1 MYIRREL
8 ERTLDVMLG
17 QGKVVLVTGARQVG
31 KTTMLREHLGG
42 SFSYVS
48 MDDPGSYLAAQQDA
62 LLFFDSQ
69 TLPLIIDEVQRVP
82 GLFPTVKFVV
92 DKSTKKGQIVL
103 TGSQT
108 YHLMKGVSESLAGR
122 IRILELSGLSLRELA
137 GRADAPRPYLPAPL
151 SANGAQPPVRPS
163 AGTDD
168 IPAAGERGAG
178 AAGATSVGAT
188 PTEDAGNAAD
198 LWRVIHR
205 GSLPALQDPSM
216 LWEPFYADYLRS
228 YIERDVRDLLT
239 VRDEAQ
245 FYRFVVACAAR
256 SGQLFNASDVAD
268 VVGVDRKTVSSWLS
282 VLQASGLVRILEPF
296 WPNLE
301 KRLTKMPKLYFM
313 DTGLVCYLTRW
324 MTPDQLRVGAAAG
337 HVFETFVVSEVL
349 KSYLN
354 AGRDARDVSFYRDSK
369 KREID
374 LIVQDGHTLHPVEI
388 KSGMLVREDAVRSFS
403 CLEGLAGYEVGFGHV
418 ICQTERPYMITRDVQ
433 AVPVWG
439 I

>member
-1 MYIRREL
+1 MKNGNCTPVFL
-8 ERTLDVMLG
+8 C
-17 QGKVVLVTGARQVG
+17 
-31 KTTMLREHLGG
+31 LRLWPH
-42 SFSYVS
+42 
-48 MDDPGSYLAAQQDA
+48 
-62 LLFFDSQ
+62 

-82 GLFPTVKFVV
+82 DLFPTIKFVV
-92 DKSTKKGQIVL
+92 DKTAKRGQIVL
-103 TGSQT
+103 TGSQA

-122 IRILELSGLSLRELA
+122 IRILELSGLSLRELT
-137 GRADAPRPYLPAPL
+137 GHVDAPQPYLPARLAMESGVEAVPGMPGEDTAAAM
-151 SANGAQPPVRPS
+151 SAS
-163 AGTDD
+163 
-168 IPAAGERGAG
+168 
-178 AAGATSVGAT
+178 
-188 PTEDAGNAAD
+188 D
-198 LWRVIHR
+198 LWGVIHR
-205 GSLPALQDPSM
+205 GSMPALQDPEV

-239 VRDEAQ
+239 VRNEAQ

-268 VVGVDRKTVSSWLS
+268 VVGVDRKTASSWLS
-282 VLQASGLVRILEPF
+282 VLQASGLVRMLEPF
-296 WPNLE
+296 WPNAE

-349 KSYLN
+349 KSYVN
-354 AGRDARDVSFYRDSK
+354 AGRDTRDVTFYRDSR

-374 LIVQDGHTLHPVEI
+374 LVVQDGHTLHPVEI
-388 KSGMLVREDAVRSFS
+388 KSGALVRHDAVKIFA

-418 ICQTERPYMITRDVQ
+418 ICLAERPHMLTPNVQ